1 MEYLLMFLM
10 SATGLFLILIVL
22 LQRGRGGGLAGAF
35 GGSGGQ
41 SAFGTKAGDVFT
53 RVTIGAA
60 TFWILLCAFSV
71 KILSTSDSKFDP
83 SLGGAATTRET
94 PGAAGGER
102 DSDKTAGDKSAG
114 DKTDSDKPAGEEPA
128 AEQPAGAGSAAG
140 ESTES
145 PAGDAAAPATGDA
158 DTSTPP
164 ATEDGK

>member
-1 MEYLLMFLM
+1 MQYLLMFLM
-10 SATGLFLILIVL
+10 AVTGLFLILIVL

-102 DSDKTAGDKSAG
+102 DSG
-114 DKTDSDKPAGEEPA
+114 KTDSEKPASDKPVGEEPA
-128 AEQPAGAGSAAG
+128 AESSAPAESA
-140 ESTES
+140 ES

-158 DTSTPP
+158 DASTTLP
-164 ATEDGK
+164 ATDDGK

>member
-1 MEYLLMFLM
+1 MQYLLMFLM
-10 SATGLFLILIVL
+10 SVTGLFLILIVL

-94 PGAAGGER
+94 PGAAGGQR
-102 DSDKTAGDKSAG
+102 DGE
-114 DKTDSDKPAGEEPA
+114 KTDSDKPAGEAPA
-128 AEQPAGAGSAAG
+128 ADQPASEGSAAS
-140 ESTES
+140 EATES
-145 PAGDAAAPATGDA
+145 PVSETAAPATGDA

>member
-1 MEYLLMFLM
+1 MQYLLMFLM
-10 SATGLFLILIVL
+10 AVTGLFLILIVL

-102 DSDKTAGDKSAG
+102 DN

-128 AEQPAGAGSAAG
+128 ADQ
-140 ESTES
+140 
-145 PAGDAAAPATGDA
+145 PAGDAAAPATNDA

-164 ATEDGK
+164 PATDDGK